1 MRARHAGVG
10 GHAAPGTTPAGSRVT
25 STTTN
30 KADPATTATT
40 QATLLTGDRVE
51 SQVEGRYGT
60 KNQRLAP
67 IFRALV
73 LVPVRQHTR

>member
-1 MRARHAGVG
+1 MGDEGKQAKKIGGVSG
-10 GHAAPGTTPAGSRVT
+10 PPPYPGRISPYQVS
-25 STTTN
+25 
-30 KADPATTATT
+30 
-40 QATLLTGDRVE
+40 LLLGDRVE
-51 SQVEGRYGT
+51 SQVEGGYGT